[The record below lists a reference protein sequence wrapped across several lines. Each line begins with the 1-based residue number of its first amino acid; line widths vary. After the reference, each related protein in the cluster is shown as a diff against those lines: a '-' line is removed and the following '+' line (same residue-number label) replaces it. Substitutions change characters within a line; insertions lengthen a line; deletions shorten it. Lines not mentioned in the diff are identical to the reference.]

1 MCKSEKALV
10 TEKYELT
17 VLRCRG
23 AREHVKNLTQKV
35 LFQFEGNYKRT
46 ALNKRQCKS
55 LRGQLSNLQQ
65 Q

>member
-10 TEKYELT
+10 TEKCELT

-35 LFQFEGNYKRT
+35 FFQFEGK
-46 ALNKRQCKS
+46 
-55 LRGQLSNLQQ
+55 LSKTHCFE
-65 Q
+65 